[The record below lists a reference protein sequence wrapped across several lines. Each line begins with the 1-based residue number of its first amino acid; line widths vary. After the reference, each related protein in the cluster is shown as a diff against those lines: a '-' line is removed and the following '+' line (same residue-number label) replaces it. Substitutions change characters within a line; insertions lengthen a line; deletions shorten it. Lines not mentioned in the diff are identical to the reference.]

1 MAKSE
6 MREMTEAEARGMVV
20 MLGFAVQFAM
30 VTIAQ
35 WAMRSKRPMRDEILD
50 FGVALG
56 QATKAMPTLGHSPET
71 DGHSFDYLAEYYM
84 KRIEDIKQQA
94 ASESD

>member
-35 WAMRSKRPMRDEILD
+35 
-50 FGVALG
+50 
-56 QATKAMPTLGHSPET
+56 
-71 DGHSFDYLAEYYM
+71 
-84 KRIEDIKQQA
+84 
-94 ASESD
+94 